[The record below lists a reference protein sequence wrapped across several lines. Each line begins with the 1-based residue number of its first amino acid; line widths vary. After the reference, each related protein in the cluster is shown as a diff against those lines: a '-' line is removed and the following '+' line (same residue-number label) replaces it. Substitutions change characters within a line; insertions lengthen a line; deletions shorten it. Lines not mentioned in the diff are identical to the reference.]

1 MLSSISCDCD
11 DATVALTIS
20 ASVVIIVASSDCAGS
35 VIPEDKFDVAND
47 DDSVDSP
54 AKALIRCLK
63 LSHSSKVLPPRTC
76 LIR

>member
-20 ASVVIIVASSDCAGS
+20 ASVVIIVASSDCAG
-35 VIPEDKFDVAND
+35 VIPEEKFDVAND

-63 LSHSSKVLPPRTC
+63 LSHSSKVLPPSTC
-76 LIR
+76 LMC